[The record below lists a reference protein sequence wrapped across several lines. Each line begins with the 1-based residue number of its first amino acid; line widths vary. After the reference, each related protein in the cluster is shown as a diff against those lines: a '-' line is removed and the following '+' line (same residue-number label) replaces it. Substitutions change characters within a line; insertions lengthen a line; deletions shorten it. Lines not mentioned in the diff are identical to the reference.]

1 MRRVKFFLTILL
13 AAMLLTVGV
22 EAEEVQEPV
31 KEAPAKV
38 STWQPEL
45 RVGILTG
52 VQSVELEMSAPSVIV
67 DGADAK
73 KILGKVAAGEKVSFS
88 AGKIEADAVE
98 IRGEKVPLRELQ
110 VTINGKKY
118 FGGVRL
124 SKTGDTVTVVNI
136 APIEEYLRGVVPNE
150 MSINSHAEALKAQA
164 VAARTFALKNR
175 GRHKADGYDL
185 CATNHCQLYNGVEE
199 VTATDKAISET
210 RGEVVVL
217 SNEKL
222 VDANFHTDSGGMT
235 ENIFDVWKTK
245 ASHLVPVAE
254 LETKTQPWTKEFPA
268 QNFAERIGGGI
279 GELKFISLSKLEI
292 GKSASDRTSSGRAK
306 TVTIVGS
313 EKTVQVSG
321 IDLRTKFSLPST
333 LFDVEFKEGRVIFA
347 GYGRGHGV
355 GMSQY
360 GAQAYAKSGWDY
372 KKILAHYYTGTGL
385 KKLY

>member
-1 MRRVKFFLTILL
+1 MRRVKFLLQIFLALMLL
-13 AAMLLTVGV
+13 AVPTQA
-22 EAEEVQEPV
+22 AE
-31 KEAPAKV
+31 
-38 STWQPEL
+38 STWQPEI
-45 RVGILTG
+45 RIGILSSA
-52 VQSVELEMSAPSVIV
+52 QSVELEISASGVIV

-73 KILGKVAAGEKVSFS
+73 KILGKIAAGEKISFD
-88 AGKIEADAVE
+88 AGKIEAEAIE
-98 IRGEKVPLRELQ
+98 IRGEKVALKDLQ

-124 SKTGDTVTVVNI
+124 AKTGNALTVVNLV
-136 APIEEYLRGVVPNE
+136 PIEEYLRGVVPNE
-150 MSINSHAEALKAQA
+150 MSIAFHAEALKAQA

-175 GRHKADGYDL
+175 GRHKAEGYDL

-199 VTATDKAISET
+199 VAATDKAISET
-210 RGEVVVL
+210 RGEVIVL

-268 QNFAERIGGGI
+268 QSFAERIGGGL

-292 GKSASDRTSSGRAK
+292 GKAASDRTSSGRAK

-333 LFDVEFKEGRVIFA
+333 LFDVEFKEDKVIFT

>member
-1 MRRVKFFLTILL
+1 MRRLKFLLQILL
-13 AAMLLTVGV
+13 AVMLLTAGV
-22 EAEEVQEPV
+22 EAEE
-31 KEAPAKV
+31 APALVKV

-45 RVGILTG
+45 RVGILSG
-52 VQSVELEMSAPSVIV
+52 VQSVEIEMSAPSVIT
-67 DGADAK
+67 DGEDAK
-73 KILGKVAAGEKVSFS
+73 KILDNVASGEKIPFD
-88 AGKIEADAVE
+88 AGKIKADAVE
-98 IRGEKVPLRELQ
+98 IRGEKVSLKDLQ

-124 SKTGDTVTVVNI
+124 IKTGSTLTVINI

-150 MSINSHAEALKAQA
+150 MSINFHAEALKAQA

-199 VTATDKAISET
+199 VAATDKAISDT

-245 ASHLVPVAE
+245 ATHLVPVAE

-292 GKSASDRTSSGRAK
+292 GKAASDRTSSGRAK